1 VTVTF
6 DDEFVAVACGQVN
19 AHHADDALAICRN
32 LGGAPDAERAEVTG
46 IDGDGLDLAATVDG
60 TVVPVRVAFL
70 EPVSE
75 SSRVRVAVVDLARH
89 ARGPRNAL

>member
-6 DDEFVAVACGQVN
+6 DEEFVAMACGQVN

-46 IDGDGLDLAATVDG
+46 IDGDGLDIAATVDSE
-60 TVVPVRVAFL
+60 VVPVRVAFL
-70 EPVSE
+70 QPVTD
-75 SSRVRVAVVDLARH
+75 SSRARVAVVDLARH
-89 ARGPRNAL
+89 ARGPRNTL